1 MFLQLEEASKKRGA
15 CRHSDR
21 QGEQPHFRHACNLK
35 SLKTLQRMR
44 KYTETT
50 QTVKILI
57 GRLIGGVK
65 NMSFRRFS
73 VRASE
78 LIQDDGCRV
87 GGRGCQKET

>member
-15 CRHSDR
+15 CRQSDR

-57 GRLIGGVK
+57 GGVK

-73 VRASE
+73 VRVSE

-87 GGRGCQKET
+87 EARGS